1 MVDDEQPTN
10 DNAEPAIPS
19 GPRRSTF
26 TPPPADAAYDPSATD
41 DDALAGA
48 LSEQFERW
56 VPPAPATPVVA
67 NDPVTEPPAEFAPD
81 AAQTFQAAPV
91 ASEPASPGESAWQP
105 EAWEPAPWQPPAE
118 SAVDASLVDAV
129 QAPPAD
135 SFWSEPVPEAPAQPI
150 VYDLSQAGMAGSAEP
165 DFAVAPEPAST
176 LPPPPQRL
184 SLTDAELLQA
194 ANIDDPHQD
203 TSSLLDLVEREL
215 VLRQIEAQRLA
226 EWEKQ
231 VRATAA
237 PEADEIVTQV
247 RERFTGVVPVIPAA
261 SEPPLAAGGLSVA
274 EQLASAPPPAAPPPA
289 APPPVVVPPVVVPP
303 AAPIIDLA
311 LADAPPPYGIVPS
324 AAVAPPL
331 SVPAPTDDGPEPVF
345 VAPAPLIE
353 PSQPEP
359 VGFESAAFEATA
371 FEATAFETTAFET
384 PAFEPAAVETPAFD
398 APAFAP
404 AVVEP
409 AAFAAAPAVGG
420 SFFDELLRE
429 PVEPD
434 AAVSASLG
442 GDPFAGVSSDPAS
455 VDAARSDS
463 AEQTGLD
470 LLAGHFAEP
479 EGATIPPD
487 VDSDSSAELAVPVGP
502 RAGHVEKA
510 ALEPTPAEKRAGRS
524 IRLFWLWFAVN
535 SSVVSIA
542 LGAVILGLGVSLRQA
557 VMATLLGVA
566 LSFLPL
572 GLGTLAGKRSGQP
585 TMVVSRSTFGTAGNA
600 IPALVAVFTR
610 LAWAA
615 ALLWMLGIGVAEVL
629 IGSGLVPGVGRLEIA
644 IVTASIGLVI
654 AALVAG
660 FGFGLIAVVSAIVSI
675 ISVVLVVGLVVLT
688 ASYVDIEAALA
699 LPDGDWALLLSGAV
713 LVFSVVGLAWANSSG
728 DVARYQAKGTLGGSA
743 VLFSAFGATI
753 PAFVVIC
760 WGAILAASNPVLAE
774 GLAENPLDLVSR
786 LLPLWYPIPLIAA
799 IALSLISAAA
809 LALYSGGFAVLA
821 MGVRAS
827 RPGSVGFSI
836 IVTGALVAVL
846 LVIVPDTA
854 ALFRDVV
861 TTLAVPVAAWAGIF
875 GAETMIRS
883 RRVHSPSLVQSGGV
897 YPAVRWVNL
906 IMLLLITG
914 VGWGMS
920 TAALVGLQWQGYIF
934 TALGVDPDSALAS
947 SDPGVFVA
955 LVLGLLT
962 PIIMGIP
969 ALRRLQRAEKAA
981 AEAESA
987 AGAENVADEE
997 GAARAVHEGDDPAVA
1012 APLDASPA

>member
-10 DNAEPAIPS
+10 DNAEPATPS

-26 TPPPADAAYDPSATD
+26 TPPPAGAAYDPSATD

-56 VPPAPATPVVA
+56 VPPAPATPAVA
-67 NDPVTEPPAEFAPD
+67 NEPVTDFSADPAPD
-81 AAQTFQAAPV
+81 AAPTFEAAPV
-91 ASEPASPGESAWQP
+91 VAEPASPGDSAWQP

-118 SAVDASLVDAV
+118 STVSAPFVDAV
-129 QAPPAD
+129 VAAPVESP
-135 SFWSEPVPEAPAQPI
+135 WSEPAPEAPAQPI
-150 VYDLSQAGMAGSAEP
+150 VYDLSGAGLGGSAEP
-165 DFAVAPEPAST
+165 DFAVAPESAST

-194 ANIDDPHQD
+194 ANIDAPHQD

-237 PEADEIVTQV
+237 PEADAIVTQV
-247 RERFTGVVPVIPAA
+247 REKFTGVIPVAPAT
-261 SEPPLAAGGLSVA
+261 SGPSPDTSGLSVA
-274 EQLASAPPPAAPPPA
+274 EQLASAPPPAAPHNLA
-289 APPPVVVPPVVVPP
+289 VPP

-331 SVPAPTDDGPEPVF
+331 SVPAPTDEVPEPAVA
-345 VAPAPLIE
+345 APAPLIE
-353 PSQPEP
+353 PIQPEP
-359 VGFESAAFEATA
+359 IGFEPA
-371 FEATAFETTAFET
+371 
-384 PAFEPAAVETPAFD
+384 AFEPAAFEQA
-398 APAFAP
+398 
-404 AVVEP
+404 AVDP
-409 AAFAAAPAVGG
+409 AAFAAAPPGAG

-429 PVEPD
+429 PTELD
-434 AAVSASLG
+434 TSGDSSLS
-442 GDPFAGVSSDPAS
+442 GDPFAGAAAAAGAAAGSAPA
-455 VDAARSDS
+455 ATPYPNAG
-463 AEQTGLD
+463 EPTGLD
-470 LLAGHFAEP
+470 LLAGHFAAP
-479 EGATIPPD
+479 EDEMSADGR
-487 VDSDSSAELAVPVGP
+487 DSDSSAEQVGLAGP
-502 RAGHVEKA
+502 RAGRVERI
-510 ALEPTPAEKRAGRS
+510 ALEPTPAEQRAGRS

-572 GLGTLAGKRSGQP
+572 GLGTLAGKNSGQP
-585 TMVVSRSTFGTAGNA
+585 TMVVSRSTFGTAGNV
-600 IPALVAVFTR
+600 IPALVAVITR

-629 IGSGLVPGVGRLEIA
+629 VGSGLLPGVGRLEIA
-644 IVTASIGLVI
+644 LATASIGLVI
-654 AALVAG
+654 AAVVAG

-675 ISVVLVVGLVVLT
+675 ISVVLVAGLVVLT
-688 ASYVDIEAALA
+688 ASYVDLEAALA

-728 DVARYQAKGTLGGSA
+728 DVARYQAKGTLGGAA
-743 VLFSAFGATI
+743 VMFSAFGATI

-760 WGAILAASNPVLAE
+760 WGAVLAASNPVLAE

-786 LLPLWYPIPLIAA
+786 LLPLWYPVPLIAA

-827 RPGSVGFSI
+827 RPGAVVFSI
-836 IVTGALVAVL
+836 LVTGALVAVL

-883 RRVHSPSLVQSGGV
+883 RRVHSPSLLTSGGV
-897 YPAVRWVNL
+897 YPAIRWVNL
-906 IMLLLITG
+906 IMLLAITG
-914 VGWGMS
+914 VGWGFS
-920 TAALVGLQWQGYIF
+920 TAALIGLQWQGYLF
-934 TALGVDPDSALAS
+934 TALGVSADSALAS

-981 AEAESA
+981 EEAENASDA
-987 AGAENVADEE
+987 E
-997 GAARAVHEGDDPAVA
+997 GANGEPFEGDDSA
-1012 APLDASPA
+1012 ASAPFTPSPA

>member
-56 VPPAPATPVVA
+56 VPPAPATPAVA
-67 NDPVTEPPAEFAPD
+67 NDPVTEFSADPAPD
-81 AAQTFQAAPV
+81 AAPTIEAAPV
-91 ASEPASPGESAWQP
+91 VADPAPLGDSAWQP
-105 EAWEPAPWQPPAE
+105 AAWEPAPWQPPVE
-118 SAVDASLVDAV
+118 SDVNPPLVDAV
-129 QAPPAD
+129 GAAPAELP
-135 SFWSEPVPEAPAQPI
+135 WSEPAPGAPAQPI
-150 VYDLSQAGMAGSAEP
+150 VYDLSAAGMGGSAEP
-165 DFAVAPEPAST
+165 DFAGAPEPAST

-247 RERFTGVVPVIPAA
+247 REKFTGVVPVIPAA
-261 SEPPLAAGGLSVA
+261 SEPPLATGGLSVA
-274 EQLASAPPPAAPPPA
+274 EQLASAPPPAAPQPQA
-289 APPPVVVPPVVVPP
+289 VPP

-359 VGFESAAFEATA
+359 VGFEPTA
-371 FEATAFETTAFET
+371 FEATVFET
-384 PAFEPAAVETPAFD
+384 PTFD
-398 APAFAP
+398 APAFVP

-409 AAFAAAPAVGG
+409 AAFAAAPAAGG

-429 PVEPD
+429 PVETD

-442 GDPFAGVSSDPAS
+442 GDPFAGVTSDSAP

-463 AEQTGLD
+463 VEQTGLD
-470 LLAGHFAEP
+470 LLADHFAEP
-479 EGATIPPD
+479 EGETVQPD
-487 VDSDSSAELAVPVGP
+487 VDSDSSAEFAVPVGP
-502 RAGHVEKA
+502 RAGRVEKVS
-510 ALEPTPAEKRAGRS
+510 LEPTPAEQRAGRS

-585 TMVVSRSTFGTAGNA
+585 TMVVSRSTFGTAGNV
-600 IPALVAVFTR
+600 IPALVAVVTR

-644 IVTASIGLVI
+644 LVTASIGLVI

-675 ISVVLVVGLVVLT
+675 ISVVLVAGLIALT

-743 VLFSAFGATI
+743 VMFSAFGATI

-760 WGAILAASNPVLAE
+760 WGAVLAASNPVLAE

-799 IALSLISAAA
+799 IAISLISAAA

-827 RPGSVGFSI
+827 RSGSVVFSI

-846 LVIVPDTA
+846 LVIVPDAA

-883 RRVHSPSLVQSGGV
+883 RRVHSPSLVKPGGV

-914 VGWGMS
+914 VGWGMI

-934 TALGVDPDSALAS
+934 TALGVDPDSALAL
-947 SDPGVFVA
+947 SDPGVFVS

-981 AEAESA
+981 VDAESA
-987 AGAENVADEE
+987 ADAES
-997 GAARAVHEGDDPAVA
+997 AVA
-1012 APLDASPA
+1012 AHEDDNFAVAPPLDASPA

>member
-56 VPPAPATPVVA
+56 VPPAPATPSFA
-67 NDPVTEPPAEFAPD
+67 DEPVTEFPADPAPD
-81 AAQTFQAAPV
+81 AASTFEAAPIV
-91 ASEPASPGESAWQP
+91 ADPAPLGDSAWQP
-105 EAWEPAPWQPPAE
+105 AAWEPAPWQPPVE
-118 SAVDASLVDAV
+118 SDVNAPLVDAV
-129 QAPPAD
+129 GAAPAESP
-135 SFWSEPVPEAPAQPI
+135 WSEPAPEAPAQPI
-150 VYDLSQAGMAGSAEP
+150 VYDLSAAGMGGSAEP

-247 RERFTGVVPVIPAA
+247 REKFTGVVPVIPVA
-261 SEPPLAAGGLSVA
+261 SEPPLATGGLSVA
-274 EQLASAPPPAAPPPA
+274 EQLASAPPPAAPQPPA
-289 APPPVVVPPVVVPP
+289 APP

-331 SVPAPTDDGPEPVF
+331 SVPTPTDDAPEPVF

-359 VGFESAAFEATA
+359 VGFEPTA
-371 FEATAFETTAFET
+371 FEPTAFET
-384 PAFEPAAVETPAFD
+384 PAFETPAFD

-404 AVVEP
+404 AAAEP
-409 AAFAAAPAVGG
+409 TAFAAAPAAGG
-420 SFFDELLRE
+420 SFFDELLRD

-434 AAVSASLG
+434 AAAGVSLG
-442 GDPFAGVSSDPAS
+442 GDPFAGVTPDSAP
-455 VDAARSDS
+455 VDAVRSDS
-463 AEQTGLD
+463 GEPTGLD
-470 LLAGHFAEP
+470 LLADHFAES
-479 EGATIPPD
+479 EGATVQPD
-487 VDSDSSAELAVPVGP
+487 VDSDSSAELAMPVGP
-502 RAGHVEKA
+502 RAGRVEKVS
-510 ALEPTPAEKRAGRS
+510 LEPTPAEQRAGRS

-585 TMVVSRSTFGTAGNA
+585 TMVVSRSTFGTAGNV
-600 IPALVAVFTR
+600 IPALVAVMTR

-629 IGSGLVPGVGRLEIA
+629 IGTGLVPGVGRLEIA
-644 IVTASIGLVI
+644 LVTASIGLVI

-660 FGFGLIAVVSAIVSI
+660 FGFGLIAVVNAIVSV

-688 ASYVDIEAALA
+688 ASYVDLEAALA
-699 LPDGDWALLLSGAV
+699 LPDGDWALLVSGAV

-743 VLFSAFGATI
+743 VMFSAFGATI

-760 WGAILAASNPVLAE
+760 WGAVLAASSPVLAE

-809 LALYSGGFAVLA
+809 LALYSGGFAVIA

-827 RPGSVGFSI
+827 RPGSVVFSI

-846 LVIVPDTA
+846 LVIVPDAA

-914 VGWGMS
+914 VGWGLS

-969 ALRRLQRAEKAA
+969 ALRRLQRAEEAA
-981 AEAESA
+981 ADAESA
-987 AGAENVADEE
+987 AGGESVGDEE
-997 GAARAVHEGDDPAVA
+997 RAAVAAHEGDDVAVA